1 MLTNIEKIQKIE
13 KIEKI
18 EDIKGL
24 NLDQGLKNTGYSR
37 RIYTRL
43 LAHFLISCP
52 DYYQQLKNTI
62 EQNDAEQLRRI
73 THKLYGVS
81 ELLGLDLIAQSC
93 SLLLSNSLTTT
104 ENRSLTEQRL
114 INLLAHLDSLYT
126 QNQDKIQAW
135 SKN

>member
-1 MLTNIEKIQKIE
+1 MLMNIEQTQKIE
-13 KIEKI
+13 SI
-18 EDIKGL
+18 EDIEGL
-24 NLDQGLKNTGYSR
+24 NLDQGLKNIGYSR

-52 DYYQQLKNTI
+52 DYYQQLKSTI
-62 EQNDAEQLRRI
+62 EQNDAEQLRRM

-81 ELLGLDLIAQSC
+81 ELLGLDLIAQDC
-93 SLLLSNSLTTT
+93 NFLLSNSLLSAA
-104 ENRSLTEQRL
+104 NKNLIEQRL
-114 INLLAHLDSLYT
+114 INLLAYLDNLYT